1 MGNINQNI
9 EGELIIRTNLK
20 KTDAGYIEIIKNNLF
35 RSIKKRKSPLDLDV
49 KLNPDTYVVA
59 RVINENT
66 NLVEFTVP
74 VYSEGNSTYTEEW
87 ETYHE
92 EYGYSAVKCYDWE
105 PDDDHD
111 DGWVENISDLIF
123 EFNEMSCLDKME
135 KKTTSDYSILPSA
148 LSVTYYLDS
157 DCAEE
162 DDKIEQSYREEF
174 FNLPTTI
181 STFKPLDDMDLGFI
195 LGSMRLIRRENIAG
209 GGTKL
214 NLYTSGRHFQ
224 RSYAGYLSGSRNL
237 PDRFEAKYP
246 EYKDTNAYEAMFIGY
261 AFACMTDQE
270 KQLIVNNIM
279 VGSKKRLPSE
289 VVNYMKLRFKKAISA

>member
-20 KTDAGYIEIIKNNLF
+20 KTDTGYIEIIKNNLL
-35 RSIKKRKSPLDLDV
+35 RSIKGRKSPLDLN
-49 KLNPDTYVVA
+49 KELNPDTYIIA
-59 RVINENT
+59 RVIDN

-87 ETYHE
+87 ENYPE
-92 EYGYSAVKCYDWE
+92 EYGYSAVKCYEWE

-111 DGWVENISDLIF
+111 DGWVGNISDLIF

-148 LSVTYYLDS
+148 LAVTYYLNS

-162 DDKIEQSYREEF
+162 DDKIEQSYKEEF
-174 FNLPTTI
+174 FDLPTTI

-195 LGSMRLIRRENIAG
+195 LGSMRLLRREIIAG

-214 NLYTSGRHFQ
+214 TLYKSGRYFQ
-224 RSYAGYLSGSRNL
+224 LPYAGYLSGSRNL
-237 PDRFEAKYP
+237 PNRFEAKYP
-246 EYKDTNAYEAMFIGY
+246 EYEDTNAYEAMFIGY

-270 KQLIVNNIM
+270 KQLIINNIM
-279 VGSKKRLPSE
+279 KKSKKRLSSE
-289 VVNYMKLRFKKAISA
+289 IVNYMKLRFKKAISA